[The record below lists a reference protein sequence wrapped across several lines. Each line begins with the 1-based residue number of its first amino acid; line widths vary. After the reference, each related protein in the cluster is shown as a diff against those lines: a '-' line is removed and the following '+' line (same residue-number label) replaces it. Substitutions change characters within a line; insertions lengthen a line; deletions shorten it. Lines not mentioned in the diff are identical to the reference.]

1 VGTHSLHTAT
11 ATAILPA
18 VNVPGYEL
26 EPGYTTQLPG
36 SVTQQTFDTGL
47 EGWTAGANSKLVFGT
62 HPASGEKAMIVVR
75 TGGAAGAAIASR
87 AFSGLIVG
95 RKYFISALF
104 ALPSPSNDRVL
115 RLPATAGSIAAESGA
130 GAGGYGTSFVAT
142 ATTQTVQ
149 LIVDNVPAGD
159 PGFEPVGMYVR
170 DVKLFLLAS
179 SFYTPPVM
187 QPPRTIAGG
196 MVNLSVKSTS
206 ITLDDSWSPYAQA
219 TLVCYAPSIE
229 ILEALDPRKGLRVKV
244 TVVQRWGDENGD
256 WNSFGYRAPV
266 VRTFDF
272 SLRERAVD
280 KQTGEMTLTLASD
293 EALLLDYALVATTA
307 DQTPI
312 GLQSSFRSIVNYVL
326 GKVGAALAPG
336 DDTHVTVSQSP
347 NLFNTPSARR
357 GLPVASRGWTSF
369 GGTLGYDPD
378 QDTYTILPGGTPTG
392 SGGLYISELIN
403 VGPGEKLEPYTAYT
417 YSANLYGSTTPV
429 LPYVGGTGVAGGA
442 VAGPAVSGYFPR
454 SSVTFTTAGAGS
466 VTFYVLNASPTAA
479 TGQHVYAVQDAQL
492 EKGSVAT
499 PYFDG
504 NKAADS
510 KYTYRWQGAADASP
524 SVRTLVT
531 PRSEQLLD
539 WTPGRSAWDFLE
551 PIVQAAGY
559 RLWCDEARVWHLA
572 KSWNTQNQI
581 NLSPDNGLTAGVD
594 RISRNEAW
602 YDSVVIEYQWTDR
615 AGVQQKRYDVAGV
628 GGNSTLL
635 LQYTDTPFPGAGA
648 AASVLRR
655 ADGKGRIISPEAI
668 NNYLATPG
676 DVVQISLPNSPVQ
689 TGLLSNVTWNLPEDR
704 MQIASRGLTD
714 TPANAWLNAVGPWTA
729 ATGPWTAAIGTN

>member
-1 VGTHSLHTAT
+1 MGTNSQHTGTAT
-11 ATAILPA
+11 AVLPA
-18 VNVPGYEL
+18 VTVPAYEIS
-26 EPGYTTQLPG
+26 PGYTTQIPDTEVYRHDFATG
-36 SVTQQTFDTGL
+36 FDNWASDGVTAIAIENNAALRRKVLAIRRDASSSGTATVTRTLTGL
-47 EGWTAGANSKLVFGT
+47 TPGVRHRA
-62 HPASGEKAMIVVR
+62 IVDYSY
-75 TGGAAGAAIASR
+75 GGAQGGR
-87 AFSGLIVG
+87 GMGFS
-95 RKYFISALF
+95 SAVPNSGGDMVPGPD
-104 ALPSPSNDRVL
+104 APL
-115 RLPATAGSIAAESGA
+115 RNLVEFTP
-130 GAGGYGTSFVAT
+130 T
-142 ATTQTVQ
+142 ATTQVFTLKVTGIPADPTVSFARGAF
-149 LIVDNVPAGD
+149 VTSVTVTRNAT
-159 PGFEPVGMYVR
+159 
-170 DVKLFLLAS
+170 

-187 QPPRTIAGG
+187 QPAQTIPSRTVA
-196 MVNLSVKSTS
+196 LSVKSTTL
-206 ITLDDSWSPYAQA
+206 TLDDSWSPYAQA

-229 ILEALDPRKGLRVKV
+229 VLEALDPRKGLRVAV
-244 TVVQRWGDENGD
+244 TFVQRWGDENGD
-256 WNSFGYRAPV
+256 WNSFGYRAPI
-266 VRTFDF
+266 VRTFDL

-293 EALLLDYALVATTA
+293 EALLLDYALVATAA
-307 DQTPI
+307 DQTPV

-326 GKVGAALAPG
+326 GKVGAVLAPG
-336 DDTHVTVSQSP
+336 DDTHITVSQSP

-357 GLPVASRGWTSF
+357 GLPVAARGWTSF
-369 GGTLGYDPD
+369 GGSLGYDPD
-378 QDTYTILPGGTPTG
+378 QDTYTILPTGIARG

-403 VGPGEKLEPYTAYT
+403 VGSGQKLEPYTQYT
-417 YSANLYGSTTPV
+417 YSANIYGSTTKGLV
-429 LPYVGGTGVAGGA
+429 YVGGVGVAGGA
-442 VAGPAVSGYFPR
+442 VAGPDVTGFAR
-454 SSVTFTTAGAGS
+454 SSVTFTTTAAGG
-466 VTFYVLNASPTAA
+466 VTFYVLNSAA
-479 TGQHVYAVQDAQL
+479 TGAGQNVYAVQDAQL
-492 EKGSVAT
+492 EKGAIAT

-504 NKAADS
+504 YKAADA
-510 KYTYRWQGAADASP
+510 KYSYGWQGTPDASP

-572 KSWNTQNQI
+572 KAWNTQNQV

-615 AGVQQKRYDVAGV
+615 AGVQQKKYD

-676 DVVQISLPNSPVQ
+676 DVVQISLPDSPVQ

-729 ATGPWTAAIGTN
+729 ATGPWTAALGTN